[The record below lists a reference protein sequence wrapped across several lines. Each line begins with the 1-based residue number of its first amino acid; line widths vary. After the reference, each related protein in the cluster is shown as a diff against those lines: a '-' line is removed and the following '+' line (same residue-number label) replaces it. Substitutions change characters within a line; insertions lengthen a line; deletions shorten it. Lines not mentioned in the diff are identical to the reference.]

1 MPHGIRTHYNER
13 GYHEISKP
21 IDFTDRVIFQRGMG
35 YLPDRS
41 VEFFADVKFGDDSN
55 DGLSMDQPKKTLE
68 SAITAMNARIDWS
81 ESPWARADILN
92 IAPGVY
98 PENLTSLPYG
108 CRIIGQGDC
117 WDLNGENGVVIKPAT
132 GAAVDCT
139 SIINTLIHNIAF
151 MQVATA
157 THIFQAD
164 NFNRNVMSHVVFA
177 GIPGPSP
184 TTTRAFEVVK
194 DCTGSKMIDAY
205 FIQVKNG
212 IYIVTDNANEKQIS
226 GTVFDDITMGAV
238 SEKGFYFYEHCNPC
252 AVFIKNSNIGDNQQ
266 TLALGL
272 DDDSDQVAV
281 SNTNFWATNNDPAT
295 GGTYYNNCYLNGTL
309 IK

>member
-1 MPHGIRTHYNER
+1 MPHGIRTHLNER
-13 GYHEISKP
+13 GYHEINKK
-21 IDFTDRVIFQRGMG
+21 IDFTDRVSFSKGLG

-41 VEFFADVKFGDDSN
+41 VEFFADVKFGDDN
-55 DGLSMDQPKKTLE
+55 NNGLSMDQPKATLA
-68 SAITAMNARIDWS
+68 SAITAMNARISWS
-81 ESPWARADILN
+81 DSPWARADILN

-117 WDLNGENGVVIKPAT
+117 WDLDGENGVVIKPAI

-177 GIPGPSP
+177 GIPGASP

-194 DCTGSKMIDAY
+194 DCTGSKLIDAF

-212 IYIVTDNANEKQIS
+212 VYINTDNANSKQIS
-226 GTVFDDITMGAV
+226 GTVFEDIKMGAV
-238 SEKGFYFYEHCNPC
+238 SETGFHFDINSTPC
-252 AVFIKNSNIGDNQQ
+252 AVFVNRCIIGDNSQV
-266 TLALGL
+266 LALGI
-272 DDDSDQVAV
+272 DDDTDAVTV
-281 SNTNFWATNNDPAT
+281 SNCMITATNNDPAT
-295 GGTYYNNCYLNGTL
+295 GGTYYNNCFLNGTL
-309 IK
+309 IT